1 MLRKGQISF
10 PVSIYFLGK
19 MYSPS
24 FPKGLAR
31 KGNVKKWHDQ
41 KKEKLLCRKLKVE
54 KTREQWDEP
63 SSRRKESCRKQEKLC
78 IFSIH
83 LWVLRTASFFPSL
96 FHLRCCSCDVNGKS
110 TDILAS
116 FYYQMT
122 HQYTPLSTEVSDL
135 KLSNILALTATGG
148 ERDGLFM
155 CTLAN
160 PARAHVRIFC

>member
-1 MLRKGQISF
+1 MSLALEGKKVVENKKSCAF
-10 PVSIYFLGK
+10 SPYIYEYCG
-19 MYSPS
+19 PQ
-24 FPKGLAR
+24 
-31 KGNVKKWHDQ
+31 V
-41 KKEKLLCRKLKVE
+41 
-54 KTREQWDEP
+54 
-63 SSRRKESCRKQEKLC
+63 
-78 IFSIH
+78 
-83 LWVLRTASFFPSL
+83 FFPSL
-96 FHLRCCSCDVNGKS
+96 FHLRCCCSCDVNGKS

-160 PARAHVRIFC
+160 PARAHVRIFS